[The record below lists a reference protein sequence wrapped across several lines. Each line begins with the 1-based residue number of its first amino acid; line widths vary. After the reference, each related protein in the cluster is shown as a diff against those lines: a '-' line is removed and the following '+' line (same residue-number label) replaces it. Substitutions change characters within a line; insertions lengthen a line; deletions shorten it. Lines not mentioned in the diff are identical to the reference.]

1 MKIAGVQMDVRL
13 GEPDQNLNRICEW
26 LQKAAAGGAELVI
39 FPECA
44 LTGYCFDSRDD
55 ALLHAEP
62 ENGPRQQQ
70 ISALCKEL
78 NVYAIV
84 GYLEQDGDQLFNAAA
99 LLGPQGLVGTYRKI
113 HLPFV
118 GVDRFTDYGDR
129 PFAVDSI
136 PGLNLGMNICYDAGF
151 PEAARS
157 LALQGADLIALP
169 TNWPPGAECMAP
181 AAISTRALEN
191 KVYYAAINRVGTEEG
206 VTFIGRSCIC
216 GPDGSVLDSADPT
229 EEKMLW
235 GEIDIAQT
243 REKWIIRER
252 DVHEID
258 RFADRRP
265 EFYTTLIEPHD
276 LISPRERH
284 S

>member
-1 MKIAGVQMDVRL
+1 VKIAGVQMDVSL
-13 GEPDQNLNRICEW
+13 GEVDKNLSRITQGMRE
-26 LQKAAAGGAELVI
+26 AAAGGAELAI

-44 LTGYCFDSRDD
+44 LTGYCFDSRQQ
-55 ALLHAEP
+55 AASHAEP
-62 ENGPRQQQ
+62 ENGPKQQVL
-70 ISALCKEL
+70 ARLCEEL
-78 NVYAIV
+78 NLFAIV
-84 GYLEQDGDQLFNAAA
+84 GYLEADGDQLYNAAA
-99 LLGPQGLVGTYRKI
+99 LLGPRGLVGTYRKI

-118 GVDRFTDYGDR
+118 GVDRFTDYGNR
-129 PFAVDSI
+129 PFAVDAI
-136 PGLNLGMNICYDAGF
+136 PGLNVGMNICYDAGF

-169 TNWPPGAECMAP
+169 TNWPPGAECMSP

-191 KVYYAAINRVGTEEG
+191 KVYYAAVNRVGTEEG
-206 VTFIGRSCIC
+206 VQFIGRSCIC
-216 GPDGSVLDSADPT
+216 GPDGAVIDSADPT
-229 EEKMLW
+229 EEKILW
-235 GEIDIAQT
+235 ADIDIART
-243 REKWIIRER
+243 REKWIIREQ

-284 S
+284 T